1 MRLDCGEGRG
11 ELGLDSGTG
20 REARDGFGFS
30 LDDNDDDDDDGVNG
44 RRVNVPLVSGSSY
57 STVTHTVDGLNVRC
71 GGREAFSARLPMQ
84 GATNVSDQRR
94 RSRPTDSADGLTGLR
109 HR

>member
-1 MRLDCGEGRG
+1 MADVLMYHWYQAAPT
-11 ELGLDSGTG
+11 LL
-20 REARDGFGFS
+20 
-30 LDDNDDDDDDGVNG
+30 
-44 RRVNVPLVSGSSY
+44 Y
-57 STVTHTVDGLNVRC
+57 STHTVDGLNVRC